1 MFTACVTCLSEGDNA
16 AYNING
22 IVMLKSQKYK
32 SLIGEP
38 TGKRA
43 VFVFRVLFCRMS
55 RFSGSKKRGGKH
67 LTITESKPLIQFI

>member
-43 VFVFRVLFCRMS
+43 AFVFRILFVACPDS
-55 RFSGSKKRGGKH
+55 QGAKREA
-67 LTITESKPLIQFI
+67 EST